1 MNSQERLRTALSH
14 KQPDRI
20 PIDFGST
27 AVTGIHVRIVEK
39 LREYYGLDR
48 HPVKVFE
55 PYQMLGE
62 IEEDL
67 ISAMNID
74 TVTVT
79 GSKNMF
85 GIEQS
90 GWHEFRTFWDQEIL
104 VPGNFNAQLDS
115 NGDLLIHPE
124 GDISVPASGK
134 MPKASFF
141 FDAIIRQDPIDDSNL
156 NPEDNLEEFSE
167 ISDEDLEYWKE
178 AIDKAFSTGRAVVA
192 GFGGTAIGD
201 IALVPAIELKH
212 PKGIRDITEWYMSTL
227 MRQDYLH
234 AVFERQTE
242 IAVSNMKRIFE
253 AVSNKLDVVFLCGTD
268 FGTQDKQF
276 CDETTF
282 NTLYAPY
289 YRKMNDWIHSYTQW
303 KTFKHSCG
311 AVEPLMK
318 NFIAAGFDIINPVQ
332 INAAGM
338 DPQHLK
344 DTYGD
349 KLTFWGGG
357 VDTQKV
363 LSFGTPEQVK
373 KQVEE
378 TCRIFGEKGGFVFN
392 SVHNV
397 QANAPIENVVAM
409 MDTIAQINS

>member
-1 MNSQERLRTALSH
+1 MNSRERIRTALSH
-14 KQPDRI
+14 RTPDRI
-20 PIDFGST
+20 PVDFGST

-39 LREYYGLDR
+39 LREHYGLDR
-48 HPVKVFE
+48 HPVKVIE

-67 ISAMNID
+67 ISALHID
-74 TVTVT
+74 TVSVS

-90 GWHEFRTFWDQEIL
+90 GWHGFKTFWDQEIL
-104 VPGNFNAQLDS
+104 VPGNFNARLDS
-115 NGDLLIHPE
+115 NGDLLIYPE
-124 GDISVPASGK
+124 GDTSAPASGK

-141 FDAIIRQDPIDDSNL
+141 FDAIIRQEPIDESRLD
-156 NPEDNLEEFSE
+156 PHDNLEEFSE

-178 AIDKAFSTGRAVVA
+178 SIEKAYSTGRAVVA

-201 IALVPAIELKH
+201 IALVPAMELKH
-212 PKGIRDITEWYMSTL
+212 PKGIRDLTEWYMSTL

-242 IAVSNMKRIFE
+242 IAINNMKRIFDT
-253 AVSNKLDVVFLCGTD
+253 VGNKVDVVFLCGTD

-276 CDETTF
+276 CDDATF
-282 NTLYAPY
+282 NALYAPY
-289 YRKMNDWIHSYTQW
+289 YRKMNDWIHAHTGW

-318 NFIAAGFDIINPVQ
+318 DFIAAGFDIINPVQ

-338 DPQHLK
+338 DPRHLK
-344 DTYGD
+344 ESYGD

-363 LSFGTPEQVK
+363 LPFGSPDQVRT
-373 KQVEE
+373 QVEE
-378 TCRIFGEKGGFVFN
+378 TCRIFGKNGGFVFN
-392 SVHNV
+392 TVHNI
-397 QANAPIENVVAM
+397 QANTPVENVIAM
-409 MDTIAQINS
+409 MDTLSTINT